1 MNNTIKKI
9 VFVIL
14 SFIAM
19 ISFHSCIKNKTTTDT
34 IKPTIAIVEPTDM
47 DTLILSLEPEVHI
60 EFTVSDNEGLH
71 SLDVKLFDSSNVIKQ
86 QSTPNVTNQS
96 SYAFHT
102 HYIPI
107 GVTGLTWMKVIIT
120 ATDHSENIITKELKV
135 FIKP

>member
-1 MNNTIKKI
+1 
-9 VFVIL
+9 
-14 SFIAM
+14 M